1 MGLCFP
7 ADAERSVKWLYR
19 SRSLCSFFFFV
30 DIIFVAYFMIGFCR
44 IVIWVWF
51 LLFDQIV
58 IFDAFVMEVVKK
70 GKSLLKI

>member
-7 ADAERSVKWLYR
+7 ADAERSVKWVYR
-19 SRSLCSFFFFV
+19 SRSLCSFFFCLYNLCGLFHDWILQV
-30 DIIFVAYFMIGFCR
+30 
-44 IVIWVWF
+44 VIWVWF

-70 GKSLLKI
+70 GKCLLKI

>member
-1 MGLCFP
+1 M
-7 ADAERSVKWLYR
+7 
-19 SRSLCSFFFFV
+19 FFFFV